1 MIIEKLNKF
10 YRGLL
15 SKTQQQGIKN
25 GLNKVFKYERLYL
38 NKLSLKDNMELFPPV
53 LIKMRERL
61 RRKYQIEWLT
71 KDSLDY
77 LSSYLSY
84 RRDIPEQ
91 KIIMWLNNG
100 CATVMALDGGEVIG
114 DCWLGID
121 FMPFPAQT
129 VAGMLRKQ
137 GYAYTFKA
145 YVNPRYRGLGIFP
158 LLIDEQVK
166 LLRIRGIKALFAA
179 VSPDNTVS
187 RQSGMNMGFK
197 RIYTL
202 HLLNIMGR
210 DYAKI
215 TK

>member
-10 YRGLL
+10 CLGLL
-15 SKTQQQGIKN
+15 SKTQQQGIKK
-25 GLNKVFKYERLYL
+25 GLDKVFKYERIYL
-38 NKLSLKDNMELFPPV
+38 DQLSLKDNMELFPPILV
-53 LIKMRERL
+53 KMQERL
-61 RRKYQIEWLT
+61 RRRFQIEWLT
-71 KDSLDY
+71 KDSSDHLG
-77 LSSYLSY
+77 SYLSY

-91 KIIMWLNNG
+91 KIIMWLNSG
-100 CATVMALDGGEVIG
+100 CATIMALERGEVIG
-114 DCWLGID
+114 DCWLGME
-121 FMPFPAQT
+121 FMPFPAQA
-129 VAGMLRKQ
+129 VAEMLRKQ

-145 YVNPRYRGLGIFP
+145 YVIPRYRSLGIFP

-166 LLRIRGIKALFAA
+166 LLRMRGMKALFAA

-202 HLLNIMGR
+202 HLFNIMGR